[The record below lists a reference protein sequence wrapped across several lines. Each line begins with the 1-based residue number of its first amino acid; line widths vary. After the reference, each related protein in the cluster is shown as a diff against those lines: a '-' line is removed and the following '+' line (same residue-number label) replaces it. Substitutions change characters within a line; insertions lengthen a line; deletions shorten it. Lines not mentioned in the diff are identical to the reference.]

1 MQWTLR
7 PAVFKLR
14 PCAFTIR
21 FWKVGRCMSHVLK
34 HALGQLLIVA
44 FCVAAVSAAS
54 PATSEFQKLQSLA
67 GRWEGKDDEGK
78 AVKTEFK
85 LVAGGTAVLET
96 LAASGMDELLTL
108 YSVDGESI
116 LLIHYCPT
124 NNQPRMRAVP
134 QPGEIKP
141 LAFSFQNPGNRPN

>member
-44 FCVAAVSAAS
+44 FCVAAVSAAR
-54 PATSEFQKLQSLA
+54 PATSGFQKLQSSA

-85 LVAGGTAVLET
+85 LVAGGSAVLET
-96 LAASGMDELLTL
+96 LAASGMEDMLSG
-108 YSVDGESI
+108 YRMNRES
-116 LLIHYCPT
+116 H
-124 NNQPRMRAVP
+124 
-134 QPGEIKP
+134 
-141 LAFSFQNPGNRPN
+141 